1 MEEESRDATVTTL
14 PYLIS
19 LANAQICVMS
29 RHVAEHEAQHNVADE
44 AMLRDDLANVRCTMD
59 KIEQELDREQKCS
72 SRVLLSIS

>member
-29 RHVAEHEAQHNVADE
+29 RNVADE